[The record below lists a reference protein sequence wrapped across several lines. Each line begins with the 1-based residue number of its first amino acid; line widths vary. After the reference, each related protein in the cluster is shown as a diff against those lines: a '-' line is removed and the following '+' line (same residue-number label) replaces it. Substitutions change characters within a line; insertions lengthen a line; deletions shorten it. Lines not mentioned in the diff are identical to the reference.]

1 MNLDD
6 LLREVIATGK
16 LTEPF
21 SASEATRAVSLE
33 EWPLP
38 RVHSFLVRHCIGN
51 RAATTLLVERV
62 SFGKYQLIYDG
73 PREPAED
80 IDPEAGPMNGS
91 RRGESPISPWIA
103 GLRLERHLLPLLAA
117 I

>member
-16 LTEPF
+16 LMEPF
-21 SASEATRAVSLE
+21 SASEATRALSLE
-33 EWPLP
+33 DWPIP

-51 RAATTLLVERV
+51 LAATTLLVERV

-73 PREPAED
+73 PREPVED
-80 IDPEAGPMNGS
+80 VDDVDPEAGSINGS
-91 RRGESPISPWIA
+91 RRRESPISP
-103 GLRLERHLLPLLAA
+103 GDPES
-117 I
+117 